1 LGLAS
6 VPTAEGGDSRVN
18 QDNLNQ
24 KTGENRQAN
33 SPIPVV
39 DRGDFYWAD
48 GQPVKLLQ
56 RNTQITLTLTDRA
69 TRLNDLL
76 AAGQILEG
84 LKLEKNVSQNT
95 YILSSKTATAID
107 IAQIEARLGEIP
119 GVRVAPVYQSPLT
132 NTWLVATNEII
143 VSLRPGLKAQEVF
156 GNDSRFASY
165 RSLLGTPNQ
174 FVVTLQE
181 GLPNLATANALQSD
195 RRFQWASPNFYQ
207 QRERFFI
214 PNDPLF
220 GNQWH
225 LNNTGQVGGTPDADV
240 DAPEAWDVNAGG
252 SSNVVVAVIDD
263 GMQLNHPDLQL
274 FINTGEIAGNG
285 IDDDGNGWID
295 DVNGWDFTSGGIG
308 DNNPGPSVPDDAHAT
323 AVAGVAA
330 GRGNNTL
337 GVTGMAYN
345 SRLLP
350 VRIFLGGSA
359 TSDANIASA
368 IYYAA
373 GRTASGTGTWRAGDI
388 LNNSWGGGAFSSAI
402 SSAFTWASTSGR
414 NGKGAI
420 SYIATGNGSGA
431 PVSFPA
437 NLSSTIPGVI
447 AVGASTNLD
456 QLASYSNV
464 GPQVDFVAPSS
475 GGTARIVTTDRTGAD
490 GYSSGDYTST
500 GTDGFGGTSSATPLS
515 AGIGAL
521 ILAQDPNLT
530 AAQVRGLMRNT
541 TDLIGPVAYDNKGF
555 NTQYGYGRVNA
566 NTAIRGVGIA
576 EIQVLQDRTNIA
588 DNTGSFS
595 FAAGVGQTQ
604 TQTFRVRNQGT
615 KDLTLGAI
623 SLGGGSGFSL
633 ASSFTDTT
641 LSVGE
646 STTFSVNF
654 SPTTTGTFSNTIS
667 FTNNDA
673 DESTFNFTLNGTGL
687 NSKSFSNTSP
697 ITIPSSGSSTP
708 YPSTINVSG
717 LSGNINSLKVTLT
730 NLSHT
735 WPDDIDVLLVGP
747 TGTKALLMSDVGGS
761 SGINNVTLTFDPTA
775 TSLLPDEG
783 IITSGS
789 YKATDFETGD
799 FFNTPAPGGPYGT
812 DFSVFNGINPNGTWS
827 LYVVDDVGGDAGTIA
842 GGWSLNIGTAS
853 TAPTLAIAA
862 TNANQTEGNSGSKAF
877 TFTVTRAVN
886 TTGANNVNWAVTGSG
901 TSAANA
907 TDFVGGVLPSGTVSF
922 AAGETSKVITVN
934 VQGDTTVEP
943 NENFTV
949 TLSNPTNGATIT
961 TATAVGTIQ
970 NDDVAVPTLA
980 IAATNANQTEGNS
993 GSKAFTFTVTRAVN
1007 TTAANN
1013 VNWAVT
1019 GSGTSAANATDFV
1032 GGVLPSGT
1040 VSFAAG
1046 ETSKVITVNVQ
1057 GDTTVEP
1064 NENFTVTLSN
1074 PTNGATITTAT
1085 AVGTIQNDDGGTS
1098 VTLASNYS
1106 GVSEDGVANLIY
1118 TFTRSGPTTSTLAVN
1133 FSVAGTA
1140 NAADYTGA
1148 TPGTATITFA
1158 AGSSTASLTIN
1169 PTADTVKEP
1178 NETVSLT
1185 ITSGSGYTIGT
1196 TAPVITTII
1205 NDDGVINQQGTTGN
1219 DVVEAGTTRT
1229 LSGRAGNDI
1238 LIGSSSSEVLVGG
1251 VGNDTIT
1258 SGAGFDVIAY
1268 SLASEGQDT
1277 ITDFNVFQ
1285 DTLQVSA
1292 AGFGGGLIAGES
1304 IAAAQFVLG
1313 TVATTA
1319 SHRFI
1324 FNKPTGQLFFDVD
1337 GNGSSV
1343 QTLLATLTPNLN
1355 LTEDNIFAA

>member
-143 VSLRPGLKAQEVF
+143 VSLLPGLKAQEVF

-165 RSLLGTPNQ
+165 RSLLGTPDQ

-181 GLPNLATANALQSD
+181 GLPNLATANALRSD
-195 RRFQWASPNFYQ
+195 ERFQWASPNFYQ

-285 IDDDGNGWID
+285 IDDDSNGWID

-308 DNNPGPSVPDDAHAT
+308 DNNPGPSVPGDAHAT

-350 VRIFLGGSA
+350 VRIFLGDAA

-388 LNNSWGGGAFSSAI
+388 LNNSWGGGGFSSAI
-402 SSAFTWASTSGR
+402 SSAFTWASTNGR
-414 NGKGAI
+414 DGKGAI
-420 SYIATGNGSGA
+420 SYIATGNGFGA

-566 NTAIRGVGIA
+566 NTAIRGVGVT

-697 ITIPSSGSSTP
+697 ITIPSSGTSTP

-747 TGTKALLMSDVGGS
+747 TGTKALLMSDVGAFNS
-761 SGINNVTLTFDPTA
+761 LSNVTLTFDPTA
-775 TSLLPDEG
+775 TSSLPDEG
-783 IITSGS
+783 LITSGS

-842 GGWSLNIGTAS
+842 GGWSLDIGTA
-853 TAPTLAIAA
+853 TTLPVVTVAA
-862 TNANQTEGNSGSKAF
+862 TDADAGEPTNKGQYTL
-877 TFTVTRAVN
+877 TR
-886 TTGANNVNWAVTGSG
+886 TGST
-901 TSAANA
+901 TS
-907 TDFVGGVLPSGTVSF
+907 DLPVNIAMSGT
-922 AAGETSKVITVN
+922 A
-934 VQGDTTVEP
+934 
-943 NENFTV
+943 
-949 TLSNPTNGATIT
+949 TNG
-961 TATAVGTIQ
+961 
-970 NDDVAVPTLA
+970 
-980 IAATNANQTEGNS
+980 
-993 GSKAFTFTVTRAVN
+993 
-1007 TTAANN
+1007 
-1013 VNWAVT
+1013 
-1019 GSGTSAANATDFV
+1019 TD
-1032 GGVLPSGT
+1032 
-1040 VSFAAG
+1040 
-1046 ETSKVITVNVQ
+1046 
-1057 GDTTVEP
+1057 
-1064 NENFTVTLSN
+1064 
-1074 PTNGATITTAT
+1074 
-1085 AVGTIQNDDGGTS
+1085 
-1098 VTLASNYS
+1098 Y
-1106 GVSEDGVANLIY
+1106 
-1118 TFTRSGPTTSTLAVN
+1118 TTSTPVN
-1133 FSVAGTA
+1133 
-1140 NAADYTGA
+1140 
-1148 TPGTATITFA
+1148 FA
-1158 AGSSTASLTIN
+1158 AGSATALVDLNVIDDTLVEGTETAILTVLAGTDYTVGAAASATVNI
-1169 PTADTVKEP
+1169 ADNDVPIIDLSANQTVVEGITSP
-1178 NETVSLT
+1178 QNVTYTVTVSSDSTDT
-1185 ITSGSGYTIGT
+1185 ITVQYATGNNTAIAGSDYTATNGT
-1196 TAPVITTII
+1196 LTFAPGVTSQDIIIPILNDSLNEAQETFNLTLSSPTNAQLGTAAVTTTITDTLVTAASTTLATNVENLTLTGKGAI
-1205 NDDGVINQQGTTGN
+1205 NGTGN
-1219 DVVEAGTTRT
+1219 NGNNVIIGNSANNT
-1229 LSGRAGNDI
+1229 LTGLAGNDTLNGGADNDN
-1238 LIGSSSSEVLVGG
+1238 LISGDGNDLLLGGAGNDTLNGGLGVDTLTGG
-1251 VGNDTIT
+1251 VGNDFFRLDNVANGDLIT
-1258 SGAGFDVIAY
+1258 GFSVAD
-1268 SLASEGQDT
+1268 DT
-1277 ITDFNVFQ
+1277 IILANSLDSTLTGPINPGIKGLLFISGNVNGSV
-1285 DTLQVSA
+1285 LSA
-1292 AGFGGGLIAGES
+1292 AGFFKGAGINGGASGNSSGIYVNTSNGDIWYNDSTVAGSYLIANVGAG
-1304 IAAAQFVLG
+1304 AAAGMTNLDFVYG
-1313 TVATTA
+1313 V
-1319 SHRFI
+1319 
-1324 FNKPTGQLFFDVD
+1324 
-1337 GNGSSV
+1337 
-1343 QTLLATLTPNLN
+1343 
-1355 LTEDNIFAA
+1355 

>member
-1 LGLAS
+1 MTFLEDSLSFEQSLSITRDLTGSDDLTVSKETSPLGVLNSDPSPSTVSSEAPTVPVSPAATSQVVFPASLSIDSSGYLTSPAPGPASVPTAAPVTSSPALGLAS

-165 RSLLGTPNQ
+165 RSLLGTSDQ

-195 RRFQWASPNFYQ
+195 RSFQWASPNFYQ

-285 IDDDGNGWID
+285 IDDDSNGWID

-350 VRIFLGGSA
+350 VRIFLGDSA

-388 LNNSWGGGAFSSAI
+388 LNNSWGGGGFSSAI

-414 NGKGAI
+414 DGKGAI
-420 SYIATGNGSGA
+420 SYIATGNGFGA

-464 GPQVDFVAPSS
+464 GPQVDFVAPSGGPTY
-475 GGTARIVTTDRTGAD
+475 GGTANIVTTDRTGAD
-490 GYSSGDYTST
+490 GYNSTSDYTTT
-500 GTDGFGGTSSATPLS
+500 GADGFSGTSSATPLA

-687 NSKSFSNTSP
+687 NSKSFSNPNP
-697 ITIPSSGSSTP
+697 ITIPDSGSSTP

-735 WPDDIDVLLVGP
+735 YP
-747 TGTKALLMSDVGGS
+747 
-761 SGINNVTLTFDPTA
+761 
-775 TSLLPDEG
+775 
-783 IITSGS
+783 
-789 YKATDFETGD
+789 
-799 FFNTPAPGGPYGT
+799 
-812 DFSVFNGINPNGTWS
+812 
-827 LYVVDDVGGDAGTIA
+827 
-842 GGWSLNIGTAS
+842 
-853 TAPTLAIAA
+853 
-862 TNANQTEGNSGSKAF
+862 
-877 TFTVTRAVN
+877 
-886 TTGANNVNWAVTGSG
+886 
-901 TSAANA
+901 
-907 TDFVGGVLPSGTVSF
+907 
-922 AAGETSKVITVN
+922 
-934 VQGDTTVEP
+934 
-943 NENFTV
+943 
-949 TLSNPTNGATIT
+949 
-961 TATAVGTIQ
+961 
-970 NDDVAVPTLA
+970 
-980 IAATNANQTEGNS
+980 
-993 GSKAFTFTVTRAVN
+993 
-1007 TTAANN
+1007 
-1013 VNWAVT
+1013 
-1019 GSGTSAANATDFV
+1019 
-1032 GGVLPSGT
+1032 
-1040 VSFAAG
+1040 
-1046 ETSKVITVNVQ
+1046 
-1057 GDTTVEP
+1057 
-1064 NENFTVTLSN
+1064 
-1074 PTNGATITTAT
+1074 
-1085 AVGTIQNDDGGTS
+1085 
-1098 VTLASNYS
+1098 
-1106 GVSEDGVANLIY
+1106 
-1118 TFTRSGPTTSTLAVN
+1118 
-1133 FSVAGTA
+1133 
-1140 NAADYTGA
+1140 
-1148 TPGTATITFA
+1148 
-1158 AGSSTASLTIN
+1158 
-1169 PTADTVKEP
+1169 
-1178 NETVSLT
+1178 
-1185 ITSGSGYTIGT
+1185 
-1196 TAPVITTII
+1196 
-1205 NDDGVINQQGTTGN
+1205 
-1219 DVVEAGTTRT
+1219 
-1229 LSGRAGNDI
+1229 
-1238 LIGSSSSEVLVGG
+1238 
-1251 VGNDTIT
+1251 
-1258 SGAGFDVIAY
+1258 
-1268 SLASEGQDT
+1268 
-1277 ITDFNVFQ
+1277 
-1285 DTLQVSA
+1285 
-1292 AGFGGGLIAGES
+1292 
-1304 IAAAQFVLG
+1304 
-1313 TVATTA
+1313 
-1319 SHRFI
+1319 
-1324 FNKPTGQLFFDVD
+1324 
-1337 GNGSSV
+1337 
-1343 QTLLATLTPNLN
+1343 
-1355 LTEDNIFAA
+1355 

>member
-1 LGLAS
+1 
-6 VPTAEGGDSRVN
+6 
-18 QDNLNQ
+18 
-24 KTGENRQAN
+24 
-33 SPIPVV
+33 
-39 DRGDFYWAD
+39 
-48 GQPVKLLQ
+48 
-56 RNTQITLTLTDRA
+56 
-69 TRLNDLL
+69 
-76 AAGQILEG
+76 
-84 LKLEKNVSQNT
+84 
-95 YILSSKTATAID
+95 
-107 IAQIEARLGEIP
+107 
-119 GVRVAPVYQSPLT
+119 
-132 NTWLVATNEII
+132 VATNEII

-165 RSLLGTPNQ
+165 RSLLGTSDQ

-195 RRFQWASPNFYQ
+195 RSFQWASPNFYQ

-252 SSNVVVAVIDD
+252 SSNVVIAVIDD

-414 NGKGAI
+414 NGRGAI
-420 SYIATGNGSGA
+420 SYIATGNGFGA

-761 SGINNVTLTFDPTA
+761 SGVNNVTLTFDPTA

-961 TATAVGTIQ
+961 TATAI
-970 NDDVAVPTLA
+970 
-980 IAATNANQTEGNS
+980 
-993 GSKAFTFTVTRAVN
+993 
-1007 TTAANN
+1007 
-1013 VNWAVT
+1013 
-1019 GSGTSAANATDFV
+1019 
-1032 GGVLPSGT
+1032 
-1040 VSFAAG
+1040 
-1046 ETSKVITVNVQ
+1046 
-1057 GDTTVEP
+1057 
-1064 NENFTVTLSN
+1064 
-1074 PTNGATITTAT
+1074 
-1085 AVGTIQNDDGGTS
+1085 GTIQNDDGGTS

-1258 SGAGFDVIAY
+1258 SGTGFDVIAY